1 MADTTTTNFGFV
13 KPEVGASSDTWGTKL
28 NNDLDSIDTLLGNG
42 SPMKIDTVND
52 RVGVGTSAPTTLLH
66 VYDAASSNM
75 LVAGDSTTVIAAS
88 RASNDATSASL
99 NFRKYRGTQASP
111 TSAASQDVLGSS
123 NYSAYDGTNLL
134 NVAQF
139 QASAETVTG
148 TNDISGFLRFFTRP
162 TGSGAAL
169 AERLRITAAGNV
181 GIGTTAPS
189 AQLHV
194 AGTLNN
200 IAQFTA
206 TITGTTMDVTAVAF
220 GTIAVGN
227 AIYGEGVAPITKV
240 TALGTGSGGVGTYT
254 VSVSHNTVTGT
265 MYAGSGTASAIRISD
280 TDSVVLPGQPSGTIE
295 FSGSDASAPGAGVGA
310 YIAAVS
316 ETATPDTALTF
327 GVRDNIIGGVDANE
341 RMRITSEGR
350 VGIGTNAPTETL
362 TVNGTVGGTVLATE
376 AEALAGTSETK
387 IVTPLRAAQAAR
399 PRMATAVATTSG
411 TLFDFTGIPSWARR
425 VTVMLSDVSLTST
438 GQYIEIRIG
447 TSGGVENTGYTSAYG
462 EITGTTAALEASAT
476 GYILGNSASGDS
488 TTSVITL
495 LNVSGNLWIA
505 SGTYYNAA
513 GSTPDMGYITGTK
526 TLSGVL
532 DRVRITTFSNTGVFD
547 AGTANI
553 MWE

>member
-52 RVGVGTSAPTTLLH
+52 RIGIGTSAPTTLLH
-66 VYDAASSNM
+66 VYDAASSTV

-200 IAQFTA
+200 TAQFTA

-399 PRMATAVATTSG
+399 PKMATAVATTSG
-411 TLFDFTGIPSWARR
+411 ALFDFTGIPSWARR

-438 GQYIEIRIG
+438 QYIEVRIG

>member
-52 RVGVGTSAPTTLLH
+52 RVGIGTSAPTTPLH
-66 VYDAASSNM
+66 VYDAASSTV

-88 RASNDATSASL
+88 RASNDATSSSL

-111 TSAASQDVLGSS
+111 TTVASQDVLGSS

-194 AGTLNN
+194 AGSLNN
-200 IAQFTA
+200 TAQFTA

-327 GVRDNIIGGVDANE
+327 GVRDNIIGGADANE

-399 PRMATAVATTSG
+399 PKMATAVATTSG
-411 TLFDFTGIPSWARR
+411 TLFDFTGIPSWAKR
-425 VTVMLSDVSLTST
+425 VTVMLSGVSLTSN
-438 GQYIEIRIG
+438 GQYIEVRIG
-447 TSGGVENTGYTSAYG
+447 TTSGVENTGYTSGYG
-462 EITGTTAALEASAT
+462 EVTGATASLEESTT
-476 GYILGNSASGDS
+476 GFILGSSSSSDL

-505 SGTYYNAA
+505 SGTYYNA
-513 GSTPDMGYITGTK
+513 GSTADMGYITGTK

-532 DRVRITTFSNTGVFD
+532 DRVRITTFSNAGVFD
-547 AGTANI
+547 AGTVNI